1 MKSILRKI
9 FYGVC
14 VFFDY
19 FLSDKNARIL
29 MYHSH
34 LLAGAFF
41 NVRPDDFSW
50 QLDFLVKRGY
60 KFVFIKDLTQM
71 IKNKESLRK
80 VIAITYD
87 DGHRDFLSVA
97 MPQFEKRNIPVTLF
111 WPKGVENNLLKT
123 SDGFDCPLLSVDEIN
138 ILKNN
143 KLVEV
148 GSHGVSH
155 RELVKLNEEEL
166 SIETKRLDGEFSFA
180 YPRGKFFDREKEKVK
195 ESGFLSAC
203 STNRGFVS
211 LDSDLFELSRISIDS
226 VTSKVAFRAKL
237 STLFGFYAKVRK

>member
-1 MKSILRKI
+1 MKNILRKI
-9 FYGVC
+9 FYKVC
-14 VFFDY
+14 VLFDY
-19 FLSDKNARIL
+19 FLFDKKARIL

-34 LLAGAFF
+34 LLANAFF
-41 NVRPDDFSW
+41 NVKPDDFSW
-50 QLDFLVKRGY
+50 QLDFLIKRGY
-60 KFVFIKDLTQM
+60 KFVFVRDLVQM
-71 IKNKESLRK
+71 IKSKESLQK
-80 VIAITYD
+80 VIAITHD

-97 MPQFEKRNIPVTLF
+97 MPQLEKRNIPVTLF

-123 SDGFDCPLLSVDEIN
+123 SDGFDCPLLSLDEIS

-143 KLVEV
+143 KLVEI

-155 RELVKLNEEEL
+155 RELIKLDEEEL

-203 STNRGFVS
+203 STNMGFVS
-211 LDSDLFELSRISIDS
+211 LSSDLFELNRISIDS
-226 VTSKVAFRAKL
+226 ITDKLAFRSKL